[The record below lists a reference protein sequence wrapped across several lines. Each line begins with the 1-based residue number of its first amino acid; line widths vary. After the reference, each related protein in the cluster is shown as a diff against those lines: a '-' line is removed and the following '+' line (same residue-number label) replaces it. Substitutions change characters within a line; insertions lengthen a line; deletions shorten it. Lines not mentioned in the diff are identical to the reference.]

1 MKKLSLINK
10 IIFGINS
17 LFAMMLLLSYLLPYV
32 APKSFAFL
40 AVLSLAV
47 PFLILSNLL
56 FLLYW
61 LMNVKKQLLLSLFAL
76 LVGFSHVGTLY
87 KFSSSKNIEDDNNLS
102 IMNYNVRL
110 FNLYNWIDEDNIQ
123 ENTIDFIKSESPDVI
138 SFQEYH
144 PHDKVDL
151 SFYKY
156 KYEELSGER
165 IKYGQAIFSKFPIIN
180 SGSIEFPDTANNA
193 IYADIVK
200 GLDTIRIYN
209 VHLQSLRID
218 ANNEEISKENSGR
231 LIKRASETFKMQQFQ
246 SELFLMHKNKS
257 RHKMIICGDFNNTA
271 YSYVYKQIKGD
282 LVDAFGAAGNGF
294 GRTFD
299 FKYFPIR
306 IDFILADK
314 TFAINSFK
322 SYDQKYSDHFPIL
335 TKVSLNK

>member
-1 MKKLSLINK
+1 
-10 IIFGINS
+10 
-17 LFAMMLLLSYLLPYV
+17 MLLLSYLLPYV
-32 APKSFAFL
+32 APKSFSFL

-56 FLLYW
+56 FALYW
-61 LMNVKKQLLLSLFAL
+61 LMNVKKQMLLSLFVL
-76 LVGFSHVGTLY
+76 IVGFSYVGSLY
-87 KFSSSKNIEDDNNLS
+87 KFSNSKDIEDENNIS

-110 FNLYNWIDEDNIQ
+110 FNLYDWISEGNVQ
-123 ENTIDFIKSESPDVI
+123 EEIIDFIKTESPDVI

-144 PHDKVDL
+144 PHENVDL

-156 KYEELSGER
+156 KYEELSGKR

-200 GLDTIRIYN
+200 GSDTIRIYN

-218 ANNEEISKENSGR
+218 ANKEAISQENSER

-246 SELFLMHKNKS
+246 SELFLMHKKKS
-257 RHKMIICGDFNNTA
+257 PYKMVICGDFNNTA
-271 YSYVYKQIKGD
+271 YSYVYKEIKGD
-282 LVDAFGAAGNGF
+282 LVDAFYTAGNGF

-314 TFAINSFK
+314 AFTINKFK
-322 SYDQKYSDHFPIL
+322 TYNQKYSDHFPIL
-335 TKVSLNK
+335 TKVSLHQ